1 MSLPININDL
11 LHGKSVEWERLEF
24 KQGWNPL
31 DTLHTLC
38 AFANDFHNLG
48 GGYIVVGVA
57 EQQGQPVLPPVG
69 LNRSQL
75 DSIQKEILNL
85 GHSAIQPNYHPIVA
99 PYEIEGR
106 TVLVISAPGGQT
118 RPYKAKLTLGKDSK
132 EYGYF
137 IRKGSSTVRAKG
149 ADETELL
156 SLAATVPFDDRLNQR
171 ARVEDLSRELMCD
184 FLKDVGSDLAAQAD
198 TLPLVELGRQM
209 NVVGGSAEAPL
220 PLNVG
225 LLFFNPEPH
234 RFFPV
239 TQIDVVWFPDGAGG
253 DKFTEKEFRGPLPRM
268 LRESLDYIRRN
279 YISETVIKH
288 HDRAE
293 ATRVENF
300 PYPAIEEA
308 VVNAIYHRG
317 YDVREP
323 VEVRIY
329 QDELV
334 VLSYPGPDR
343 SVRLAQLRAGKANPR
358 RYRNRRIGEF
368 LKELEFTEGRSTGI
382 PKINRAMK
390 ENGSPPPEF
399 EFDEDHSYFMVR
411 LPVQPDA
418 PQVNLS
424 GRGHVIPPVTPHDPP
439 QVTPQVERFLELCR
453 RQPLSRRELQSE
465 LRLLDRRHFQ
475 ETYLLPAISAGF
487 LEMTAPDKPL
497 SKLQKYRLTPLGL
510 AALETNREPKKPES
524 NSKHAQSP
532 TQSTDPV
539 ERLLVALQEGEK
551 SSDELRQLLRIKHRP
566 TFRENYLHPALRELL
581 IAYTIPDKPSSRLQK
596 YRLTKKGRV
605 RLAAPQK
612 TNDTR

>member
-1 MSLPININDL
+1 MPLPINIDDL
-11 LHGKSVEWERLEF
+11 LHGKAVEWERLEF

-48 GGYIVVGVA
+48 GGYVVVGVA
-57 EQQGQPVLPPVG
+57 EKHGQPVLPPVG
-69 LNRSQL
+69 LQPNQL
-75 DSIQKEILNL
+75 DAIQKEILNL
-85 GHSAIQPNYHPIVA
+85 GHSALQPSYHPIVA
-99 PYEIEGR
+99 PYVVAGQ

-118 RPYKAKLTLGKDSK
+118 RPYKAKLGLGKDNK

-171 ARVEDLSRELMCD
+171 ANVEDLSCELMRD
-184 FLKDVGSDLAAQAD
+184 FLKEVGSDLAPHARKM
-198 TLPLVELGRQM
+198 PLVELGRQM
-209 NVVGGSAEAPL
+209 NVVGGSKELAF

-234 RFFPV
+234 RFFPA

-253 DKFTEKEFRGPLPRM
+253 DKFTEKEFRGPLPRI

-323 VEVRIY
+323 VEVRISR
-329 QDELV
+329 DELIV
-334 VLSYPGPDR
+334 VSYPGPDR
-343 SVRLAQLRAGKANPR
+343 SVRLKDLRAGKAISR

-382 PKINRAMK
+382 PKIIRAMK
-390 ENGSPPPEF
+390 ENGSPLAEF

-411 LPVQPDA
+411 LPVQPEA
-418 PQVNLS
+418 PQV
-424 GRGHVIPPVTPHDPP
+424 
-439 QVTPQVERFLELCR
+439 
-453 RQPLSRRELQSE
+453 
-465 LRLLDRRHFQ
+465 
-475 ETYLLPAISAGF
+475 A
-487 LEMTAPDKPL
+487 
-497 SKLQKYRLTPLGL
+497 L
-510 AALETNREPKKPES
+510 AADGSKPES
-524 NSKHAQSP
+524 RPEWKPESADEWRSRPAWKPVWDSKSIQYRIMVAISSKPLARSEISDALGHKSISGAAKQALA
-532 TQSTDPV
+532 D
-539 ERLLVALQEGEK
+539 LLTAG
-551 SSDELRQLLRIKHRP
+551 
-566 TFRENYLHPALRELL
+566 L
-581 IAYTIPDKPSSRLQK
+581 IEQTIPEKPNSRLQK
-596 YRLTKKGRV
+596 YRL
-605 RLAAPQK
+605 AQK
-612 TNDTR
+612 